1 MLVQK
6 SLIVRKSLDF
16 DYPTGIPLTK
26 WPKINLKGI
35 INIDGQKEFDAPKVL
50 DYPFH
55 IDRISHD
62 DPKMCTLYSD
72 IAVSHGLVSA

>member
-16 DYPTGIPLTK
+16 DYPTPTGIPLAK
-26 WPKINLKGI
+26 WSKI

-55 IDRISHD
+55 IDQISHD
-62 DPKMCTLYSD
+62 NPKVCTLYSD